1 MKFFFAMIL
10 LLGAQLTKARESW
23 PPPISSPDLQ
33 KKLKSTPPRL
43 SRKYSRGPS
52 LIYDCVR
59 HHWACIDLEDAQV
72 CRKNREKALIFE
84 KTRLPCQNFKE
95 FPSTQ
100 NCILE
105 SYKRVSQDTFKSFCY
120 HPKNIREFTQID

>member
-1 MKFFFAMIL
+1 MIL

-59 HHWACIDLEDAQV
+59 HHWACINLEDAQV
-72 CRKNREKALIFE
+72 CRKNREKALILL
-84 KTRLPCQNFKE
+84 KNQATLPKFQRIPIDSKLY
-95 FPSTQ
+95 SG
-100 NCILE
+100 IL
-105 SYKRVSQDTFKSFCY
+105 
-120 HPKNIREFTQID
+120 